1 MFSIFAR
8 RHIFSC
14 MCDDELV
21 YSSWL
26 MLHSLVLDS
35 TLFISQLHSLP
46 DKRSHSETDDRVLLL
61 ILILILI
68 LFPMNSKCAL
78 YWLIGLELR
87 VWCSC
92 AAVKHKHNL
101 LTWNCSSRAVI
112 FLLMCYITLMFT
124 CVFSQVRLM
133 GISQAKLLAVVA
145 CLHVD
150 NRYLLCTVRFLYRS
164 RSSVVVPAH

>member
-1 MFSIFAR
+1 MTDVTQPCFRQYSVYFTVAFSSRQTITFWNR
-8 RHIFSC
+8 WSC
-14 MCDDELV
+14 SVE
-21 YSSWL
+21 
-26 MLHSLVLDS
+26 
-35 TLFISQLHSLP
+35 F
-46 DKRSHSETDDRVLLL
+46 
-61 ILILILI
+61 ILILI

-150 NRYLLCTVRFLYRS
+150 NRYLLCTVRFLYSS